1 MTDKI
6 EMVVSYNSDLGY
18 IIDFDE
24 GLLDEVSCVIDE
36 QDRVSINYGNISY
49 CDYNKTIEIRKQII
63 KKMLFDNLIGEESDF
78 LLSSDEF
85 YFEGIFKRL
94 EKFIVDKNIIVEE
107 NDIDF
112 SFGEKEYETFFD
124 KETGVVTI
132 IINDKRISDVFG
144 ISVNK
149 DNTFELYTK
158 RPKEELTK
166 RQIEILQSTVK
177 DFIYKNLKLK
187 INFGR
192 NLNGPLKIGGL
203 YDSIMKLINN
213 LSYKDFEEER
223 VNYGK

>member
-1 MTDKI
+1 MADKI
-6 EMVVSYNSDLGY
+6 EMVISYNSDLGY

-49 CDYNKTIEIRKQII
+49 YDYNKTTEIRKQII

-78 LLSSDEF
+78 LLSSDKF

-149 DNTFELYTK
+149 DNTFELYIK

-166 RQIEILQSTVK
+166 RQIEILQNTVK

-203 YDSIMKLINN
+203 YDSTMKLINN